1 MLNLISIQNNPETI
15 YLGLA
20 LFCTGWFLIQFL
32 ISTIWGELD
41 LDANSELD
49 IGSVISFKGLIH
61 FGIGYSWWM
70 YLHASDIKW
79 NTHACAFILGILF
92 MIVLFIV
99 YWITSKFKKEIIQEK
114 GNELVG
120 RNAEIY
126 LDLNGDGKDYIVYTK
141 INGVIRELQVKNK
154 SEKKYSVG
162 SIVIICSYK
171 NGIYYIN

>member
-1 MLNLISIQNNPETI
+1 M
-15 YLGLA
+15 
-20 LFCTGWFLIQFL
+20 
-32 ISTIWGELD
+32 D
-41 LDANSELD
+41 
-49 IGSVISFKGLIH
+49 
-61 FGIGYSWWM
+61 
-70 YLHASDIKW
+70 
-79 NTHACAFILGILF
+79 THACAFILGILF